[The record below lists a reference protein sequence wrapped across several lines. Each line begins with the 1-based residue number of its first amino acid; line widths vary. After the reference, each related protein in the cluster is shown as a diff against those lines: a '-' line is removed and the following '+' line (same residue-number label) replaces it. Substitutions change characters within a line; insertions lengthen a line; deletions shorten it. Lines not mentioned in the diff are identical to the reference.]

1 MEHSAKYRAGCLG
14 IFMRK
19 RIKTPGGI
27 AAVNSDKIEYMYI
40 GKKTFTYPIKKVCRM
55 SFFIAESTRKAG

>member
-1 MEHSAKYRAGCLG
+1 
-14 IFMRK
+14 MRK

-40 GKKTFTYPIKKVCRM
+40 GKKTFTYPNKKGMQDVFFYCRINKK
-55 SFFIAESTRKAG
+55 SRVIAVRFA